1 MNHIK
6 ILYQKSGCKTIKEFA
21 ELVDVPKR
29 TIEDYLYKENKL
41 PLHIFI
47 KVCTAIGIDFDSWF
61 KEQTK

>member
-1 MNHIK
+1 MNYIK

-41 PLHIFI
+41 PLQNFI
-47 KVCTAIGIDFDSWF
+47 KISSAIGIDFDSWF
-61 KEQTK
+61 SEQVK